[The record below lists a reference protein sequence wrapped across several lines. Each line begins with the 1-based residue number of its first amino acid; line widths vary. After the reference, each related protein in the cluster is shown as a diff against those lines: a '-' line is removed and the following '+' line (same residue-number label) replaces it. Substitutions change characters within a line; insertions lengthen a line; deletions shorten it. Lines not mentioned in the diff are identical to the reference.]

1 MRKDIKDTSKN
12 GSLLRHTEQII
23 QLLKMLFTKT
33 KGNLSV
39 YLTYLSINIKQKLG
53 NKEQFLFSSMKI
65 SCMKISSMMISSMK
79 ISVLAICLIL
89 FSCDKFLE
97 ENPRDQLPA
106 DDVYNTLPE
115 LYLNA
120 VASLYT
126 NIGGYSDSQGL
137 QGTGRGVYDLNTF
150 TTDEAIIPTRGGD
163 WYDGGFWQGLFL
175 HDWGIEND
183 AIQATWEYLYK
194 VVMLSNKSLER
205 IDTFSQTHS
214 DTELPAYRAEVQAL
228 RAMYYYYLMDLF
240 GRIPLVQSSSL
251 SMKDVVQSER
261 RTVFEF
267 IFSQL
272 QEAAPLLSESHS
284 NQSGIYYGRIT
295 RPVVYFLLAK
305 LALNA
310 EIYTDNDWTDGQ
322 RPDGKEILF
331 TVDGQ
336 QLNAWET
343 VIHYCNQLE
352 TLGYDL
358 EPNYQTNFS
367 IFNEPSKEN
376 IFTIP
381 MNKILYTNQ
390 MQYLFRSRHY
400 NHAKAYGLS
409 GENGP
414 SATIEA
420 LQTFGYDTDYTDP
433 RFNICYFADEVYDL
447 KGNIIKLDDGTVL
460 KYLPWEVKL
469 NLSATPHEQTAGARM
484 KKYEVDP
491 TATKDGKLM
500 ENDIVLFRFADAL
513 LMKSEAKV
521 RNGESGDI
529 ELKRVRDRVGATPR
543 TATLEN
549 LLAERQLE
557 LAWEGWRRQDLI
569 RFGQF
574 TRAYSSRPQL
584 PNEQTGFTTVFPIPD
599 KIRVMNENLKQ
610 NPGY

>member
-1 MRKDIKDTSKN
+1 MIK
-12 GSLLRHTEQII
+12 
-23 QLLKMLFTKT
+23 
-33 KGNLSV
+33 
-39 YLTYLSINIKQKLG
+39 TYLKNIG
-53 NKEQFLFSSMKI
+53 
-65 SCMKISSMMISSMK
+65 
-79 ISVLAICLIL
+79 LILIACTTL

-97 ENPRDQLPA
+97 ENPKDKLPA
-106 DDVYNTLPE
+106 DDVYNKLSDV
-115 LYLNA
+115 YLNA

-126 NIGGYSDSQGL
+126 YIGGYSDSQGL

-194 VVMLSNKSLER
+194 VVMLSNKSLEI
-205 IDTFSQTHS
+205 IDKYSATHS
-214 DTELPAYRAEVQAL
+214 DAELPAYRAEVQAL

-240 GRIPLVQSSSL
+240 ARVPLVQSSSL
-251 SMKDVVQSER
+251 SIKDVVQSDR
-261 RTVFEF
+261 KTIFEF

-272 QEAAPLLSESHS
+272 QEAAPLLSDTHS
-284 NQSGIYYGRIT
+284 NQSGPYYGRIT
-295 RPVVYFLLAK
+295 RPVVTFLLAK

-310 EIYTDNDWTDGQ
+310 EIYTDNDWTDTQ
-322 RPDGKEILF
+322 RLNGKNIKF
-331 TVDGQ
+331 TVNGNE
-336 QLNAWET
+336 LNAWET
-343 VIHYCNQLE
+343 TVYYCDQLKS
-352 TLGYDL
+352 LGYTL
-358 EPNYQTNFS
+358 EPKYETNFS
-367 IFNEPSKEN
+367 IFNEPSAEN

-381 MNKILYTNQ
+381 MNKTLYTNQ

-420 LQTFGYDTDYTDP
+420 LETFGYETPGQDP
-433 RFNICYFADEVYDL
+433 RFDICYFAGIVHDL
-447 KGNIIKLDDGTVL
+447 KGNIIKLDNGTVL
-460 KYLPWEVKL
+460 EYLPWDVAL
-469 NLSATPHEQTAGARM
+469 DITDTPYEQTAGARM

-500 ENDIVLFRFADAL
+500 ENDIVLFRYADVL

-521 RNGESGDI
+521 RNGENGDD
-529 ELKRVRDRVGATPR
+529 ELNEVRGRVNASSRP
-543 TATLEN
+543 ATLEN
-549 LLAERQLE
+549 ILAERQLE

-584 PNEQTGFTTVFPIPD
+584 PKEESGYTTVFPIPE
-599 KIRVMNENLKQ
+599 KIRVMNDNLTQ